1 MLAGSLCIANY
12 CREVAVK
19 GIDNGAIALR
29 IDTTLAAG
37 KESACGCLE
46 LFEGCSPLP
55 QHANSLSNICSDVK
69 AQFTKSRP
77 PKRQTQPPGPTPHSL
92 FPLLNPAS

>member
-55 QHANSLSNICSDVK
+55 QHANILPNGCSPVK
-69 AQFTKSRP
+69 ALFTLARP
-77 PKRQTQPPGPTPHSL
+77 RRACFQPPRPTPHSL
-92 FPLLNPAS
+92 FPVLNPAW